1 MWRFMASQLRQ
12 PSGWFGSLVMG
23 RLLNRGNAK
32 IVDATLALLEIRPE
46 HRALEIGFGGGY
58 ALSRLAKE
66 ASHGVITG
74 VDLSPEMLRQAE
86 RRFRRQIAA
95 GRLRL
100 HLADAA
106 DLPFPDANFDRVF
119 TINTIYFWP
128 DPLRALA
135 EMHRV
140 LRPDGLAAVSLRSK
154 DKMEKHAVTKHGFRL
169 FSAEDVASL
178 MGQAGFQQ
186 IRVDH
191 RDRDKWTDQIVVLG
205 AGRQPEA

>member
-12 PSGWFGSLVMG
+12 PSGWFGALVMS

-100 HLADAA
+100 QLADAA
-106 DLPFPDANFDRVF
+106 DLPFPDATFDRVF

-154 DKMEKHAVTKHGFRL
+154 NKMEKHAVTKHGFRL
-169 FSAEDVASL
+169 FSAEDAATS
-178 MGQAGFQQ
+178 MGQAGFQDV
-186 IRVDH
+186 RADH

-205 AGRQPEA
+205 TRRQPEA